1 MPLIMTTPRQS
12 IPSTAAR
19 TTLPA
24 SSPQLMPRIRR
35 SLHNET
41 TDRNAADATL
51 AERLSSA
58 MTNGHSMVQV
68 PAGSTLSP
76 ALTVYQQLLNQPCV
90 QDWIKS
96 TGLET
101 TSLTVHKDFI
111 QGYVKRDGVYT
122 AVKFTTSDDSGWWQ
136 ASVKLRGIR
145 ELLDPADQGLSY
157 VGDDDHWMPRDV
169 VMQAFG
175 LQEPDSQQDID
186 LLISRL
192 RTEGLSLSADD
203 LSHRAAA
210 LDCVRQTIGD
220 LQEREA
226 LADQLS
232 LLAADLPDEGPVDW
246 SEQSISLSSD
256 SLLPKDDQAA
266 RERLQRF
273 TELPQMRELLRQE
286 GADRVDLPFRVSQG
300 KFERLTPVGGWRNL
314 THYVEGVEPLKREF
328 SALVDV
334 SAPLGNALY
343 STPRYDMRQLVDFK
357 GLGSP
362 RTAGETRNIIQWLRT
377 ALPPA
382 PSLGDYA
389 GLMGLEWAP
398 GQLTEGDKSTLGSL
412 ARTRL
417 AGAQSRGFIVLSG
430 KTPQELRTDTAK
442 HLDNLLNSPNAL
454 DFGEQLGRAVNW
466 YGAAHGGPGLS
477 KEVRQQLVIAAIKL
491 HVDPDMPGKPGEVA
505 GYEIYQPANMG
516 RSLDAVRADIEKH
529 LHEKKGV
536 DPKMAVLA
544 AHVCLGQAAPEFLVR
559 DVPEAVHIGTP
570 AWMELRLGC
579 AMADSHAPGT
589 SRAMNEEQVT
599 TLTTLSPA
607 SQAQQTLMQL
617 QGLKIMADWGVLN
630 GVICERSD
638 GEYSQHDIQS
648 ASQAFFK
655 QRVEASAAFTKAAA
669 PLPTRESLAIKELL
683 RAFPGATANELKTMT
698 VQIADAQTRRGMAV
712 SEPRT
717 RSIIETYMTGDLI
730 PGKWALTRDVPETE
744 GQPASTPLKQYQT
757 PQASVQKREELDARI
772 RRLPA
777 LDSLLVSAVNDHY
790 KKLKEAYATKLK
802 LMIAELPLFDRQILE
817 LGDVE
822 LFTLRGETGETV
834 ARETDENRAVAR
846 ARQGTL
852 LRAEHESK
860 VCYYEI
866 FASGKIIRRDDLPEA
881 PDLNGVIKREKFPY
895 PNGSV
900 YLPVRRGTRVPIDF
914 AAYSS
919 GSAPRPNVVS
929 TKVIIEPLGTRIVGR
944 PLLEGRTLATFVPD
958 SYSSTKVAN
967 IASKIVEGNFYE
979 TKTSL
984 LERARE
990 QLPLEKRREAIARD
1004 HKVLLGLVPFVGAY
1018 QEFAAGN
1025 IGKGFANLA
1034 IDLVGVAIGVGGQAR
1049 ALIRSAKALAPNPLN
1064 GIIGRLRPSVGPL
1077 TPKVAWTN
1085 PPVAFSDR
1093 AFDFAKESVLFV
1105 SAGLNPLDGYA
1116 AMTKAATRGLIKM
1129 PQLLASGTVKLGKMT
1144 PHLITVEEKLRCY
1157 WMVAAGQNA
1166 DERKV
1171 SGEPVVM
1178 GRQNSRH
1185 GTDMQTVQHRGY
1197 WYAIDSRNGKPF
1209 GTPLADAG
1217 PGTLTG

>member
-19 TTLPA
+19 TTLPT

-51 AERLSSA
+51 AERLSAA
-58 MTNGHSMVQV
+58 MTRGHSMVQV

-175 LQEPDSQQDID
+175 LQAPDSQQDID

-210 LDCVRQTIGD
+210 LDCVRQAIGD

-246 SEQSISLSSD
+246 SEQSVSLSSD
-256 SLLPKDDQAA
+256 SLLPKDDQTA

-286 GADRVDLPFRVSQG
+286 GADRFDLPFRVSQG

-442 HLDNLLNSPNAL
+442 HLDNLLNSPDAL
-454 DFGEQLGRAVNW
+454 AFGEQLGRAVNW
-466 YGAAHGGPGLS
+466 YGASHGGPGLS

-579 AMADSHAPGT
+579 AMADSQAPGT
-589 SRAMNEEQVT
+589 SRGMNEEQIT
-599 TLTTLSPA
+599 MLTTLGPT

-630 GVICERSD
+630 GVIRERSD
-638 GEYSQHDIQS
+638 GEYSRYDLRD

-655 QRVEASAAFTKAAA
+655 QREEASAAFTKAAT

-683 RAFPGATANELKTMT
+683 RAFPGTTSDELRAMT
-698 VQIADAQTRRGMAV
+698 VQIADVQVRRNMAV

-717 RSIIETYMTGDLI
+717 RSIIETYMTGDLT
-730 PGKWALTRDVPETE
+730 PGKWVLTRDVPILQ
-744 GQPASTPLKQYQT
+744 GRPAATAMQHYQT
-757 PQASVQKREELDARI
+757 PEAPAHKRTELDTLI
-772 RRLPA
+772 RRLPK
-777 LDSLLVSAVNDHY
+777 LDGLLETAVNDHR
-790 KKLKEAYATKLK
+790 KSLQGAYATKLK
-802 LMIAELPLFDRQILE
+802 LMIAELPLADRQALE
-817 LGDVE
+817 LGTVE
-822 LFTLRGETGETV
+822 LFTLRSETGENAPEETREQRDV
-834 ARETDENRAVAR
+834 ARG
-846 ARQGTL
+846 RQCTL
-852 LRAEHESK
+852 MRVEHNGQ
-860 VCYYEI
+860 VHYYEV
-866 FASGKIIRRDDLPEA
+866 FAKGKIIKRGDLPRSLK
-881 PDLNGVIKREKFPY
+881 LNGVIRQESDLRKTDRLIPFH
-895 PNGSV
+895 
-900 YLPVRRGTRVPIDF
+900 RGGDQPFDF
-914 AAYSS
+914 AAYCS
-919 GSAPRPNVVS
+919 GSDPRSGHSSPG
-929 TKVIIEPLGTRIVGR
+929 VIIERLGVSLSGR
-944 PLLEGRTLATFVPD
+944 VLPSNAMPQTFVPN
-958 SYSSTKVAN
+958 SYSSQKTSSIAN
-967 IASKIVEGNFYE
+967 RIAQGNFYE
-979 TKTSL
+979 TQGSM

-990 QLPLEKRREAIARD
+990 PLALEKHREAIARE
-1004 HKVLLGLVPFVGAY
+1004 HGILLGLVPFVGAY
-1018 QEFAAGN
+1018 QAFAAGD
-1025 IGKGFANLA
+1025 IGNGMASLA
-1034 IDLVGVAIGVGGQAR
+1034 LDLVGLAIGAGAQAR
-1049 ALIRSAKALAPNPLN
+1049 ALIRSARALAPNPLTR
-1064 GIIGRLRPSVGPL
+1064 IIGRLGSSVSPAL
-1077 TPKVAWTN
+1077 PKIAWAK
-1085 PPVAFSDR
+1085 PAVAFSDR
-1093 AFDFAKESVLFV
+1093 AFDFVKQTVLFA
-1105 SAGLNPLDGYA
+1105 SAAFNPVDGYS
-1116 AMTKAATRGLIKM
+1116 AMVKAATKGLLKL
-1129 PQLLASGTVKLGKMT
+1129 PQL
-1144 PHLITVEEKLRCY
+1144 ITRAAVRLDKVAPYLLTAEEKLRCY
-1157 WMVAAGQNA
+1157 WMVAAGQSVS
-1166 DERKV
+1166 RPKV
-1171 SGEPVVM
+1171 RAVETVVSQAGEY
-1178 GRQNSRH
+1178 Q
-1185 GTDMQTVQHRGY
+1185 GTDTRAARDNGH
-1197 WYAIDSRNGKPF
+1197 WYAIDLRSGQPF
-1209 GTPLADAG
+1209 GTPLAGFAV
-1217 PGTLTG
+1217 TASR